1 MLQIIR
7 NWKKIMTKKIRNAFI
22 DTDIIQK
29 IGGFR
34 RENLLSKILMDLGY
48 NLYIHE
54 YLVEEELILKGNAL
68 DQFNKLISDKKIIV
82 IKDSSLGKD
91 ESTEYNST
99 MNLLANEMNVDLSR
113 KRDRNAG
120 EVKSMAMAY
129 AKGFGYF
136 ISDDR
141 GARVAA
147 KKHLQNL
154 DGSCMETIRMRDI
167 ILHIYNNEER
177 MGISR
182 KTAKRL
188 YLYGTN
194 PKLGKNT
201 AQIKT
206 LEKIINKLKKDFDEN
221 LWPI

>member
-1 MLQIIR
+1 
-7 NWKKIMTKKIRNAFI
+7 MTKKIKNAFI

-34 RENLLSKILMDLGY
+34 AENLLSKILLDLGY
-48 NLYIHE
+48 NLHIHE
-54 YLVEEELILKGNAL
+54 YLVKEELILQGNAL
-68 DQFNKLISDKKIIV
+68 DQFNKMIADNEIIIV
-82 IKDSSLGKD
+82 RESSLGED
-91 ESTEYNST
+91 ESLEYNST
-99 MNLLANEMNVDLSR
+99 MNFLANEMNVNLSQ

-154 DGSCMETIRMRDI
+154 DGTSMETIRMRDI
-167 ILHIYNNEER
+167 ILHIYRNEER
-177 MGISR
+177 LELSR
-182 KTAKRL
+182 KTIKRL

-194 PKLGKNT
+194 PKLGKDPS
-201 AQIKT
+201 QIEK
-206 LEKIINKLKKDFDEN
+206 LKIIMNKLKTDFDDN

>member
-1 MLQIIR
+1 
-7 NWKKIMTKKIRNAFI
+7 MTKKIKNAFI

-34 RENLLSKILMDLGY
+34 RENLLSVILMNLGY
-48 NLYIHE
+48 NLFIHK
-54 YLVEEELILKGNAL
+54 YLVDEELILQGNAL
-68 DQFNKLISDKKIIV
+68 DQFNKMISDGEITV
-82 IKDSSLGKD
+82 LEDSSLEET
-91 ESTEYNST
+91 ESIEYNST
-99 MNLLANEMNVDLSR
+99 MILLANEMNVDLSR

-167 ILHIYNNEER
+167 IMHIYNNEER
-177 MGISR
+177 LEISR

-194 PKLGKNT
+194 PKLGKNIS
-201 AQIKT
+201 QIDT
-206 LEKIINKLKKDFDEN
+206 LKNIMNKLKKDFDEN